1 MLSLRQDLDLTESA
15 KSEEGGRIW
24 LLQDTINNKYFKL
37 GFDEVKFL
45 AKLRSLK
52 LDFQEL
58 DETIGQL
65 KAGLGSSWTAERI
78 KEFLLFLKQNNLLTA
93 NGLEAR
99 AVLIRQRQH
108 LQPTLF
114 KKLLRSYL
122 FMKFHILNP
131 NSLLDK
137 LLPSVSWLFL
147 PVFWLMIGLNTV
159 VAVYLTSRQ
168 FDYFASSFIGYFNT
182 QGLIIAGLAIAFA
195 KILHEFGHAIV
206 ARRFGCAVNSM
217 GFALLIFWPVLFT
230 DTTDSWKL
238 RNPRQRALIGA
249 AGVLTELV
257 LASVCLT
264 LWNFVDEGNLKSAL
278 FILATTT
285 WILTLAINLNPLMRF
300 DGYFVLSDLLG
311 VENLQG
317 RSFAMATW
325 KLREWLFGY
334 QFEPPEKPK
343 MGLIL
348 FAYATWIYRFLLYLG
363 IALIIYNYFFKL
375 LGIFLVTIQLFNS
388 LVKPLYKELKF
399 WWANRERAKLF
410 PNTSL
415 SFILLAALCL
425 WLLIPS
431 RQTLSLPA
439 FWHSADTR
447 VFYAQQAGGMLET
460 LASDGAMV
468 RKGEVIARLR
478 YPDTQFQADQQ
489 RRDLELIEA
498 QLAGS
503 GIASGFSSSRA
514 TLIAQLQA
522 ARKRMQELES
532 VLADQIIVA
541 PFDGKVRS
549 VNRDLS
555 PNQWISVGERLLTL
569 VDPTKQEVVAYVSEQ
584 DYRDLEP
591 GQAGTYYSDGGQLK
605 PQEVELIS
613 IDSYPVDDLDE
624 LYTASTYG
632 GGLSVRDSTDG
643 QFTPQIP
650 TYRLRF
656 DPGAS
661 IPDRI
666 SRGSVSIKSAASSPL
681 GRYIRNGLNVWRR
694 ESGF

>member
-1 MLSLRQDLDLTESA
+1 MLTLRQDLDLTESA

-37 GFDEVKFL
+37 GFDEVKCL
-45 AKLRSLK
+45 AKLRSLS
-52 LDFQEL
+52 LNFQEL
-58 DETIGQL
+58 DETVIQL
-65 KAGLGSSWTAERI
+65 KSALGSSWTVERV

-99 AVLIRQRQH
+99 SVLLRQRQH
-108 LQPTLF
+108 LQPNFF
-114 KKLLRSYL
+114 KKMLRSYL

-131 NSLLDK
+131 NRLLDK
-137 LLPSVSWLFL
+137 LLPLISWLFL
-147 PVFWLMIGLNTV
+147 PAFWLFVCLNTV

-182 QGLIIAGLAIAFA
+182 QGLIIAGVAIAFS

-230 DTTDSWKL
+230 DTTDSWRL

-257 LASVCLT
+257 LASFCLT

-334 QFEPPEKPK
+334 NFPPPEKPK
-343 MGLIL
+343 MGLIF
-348 FAYATWIYRFLLYLG
+348 FAYATWVYRFLLYLG

-375 LGIFLVTIQLFNS
+375 LGIFLVTVQLFNS

-399 WWANRERAKLF
+399 WWANKDRARIF
-410 PNTSL
+410 PNTSI
-415 SFILLAALCL
+415 SFILLGLFLL
-425 WLLIPS
+425 WLVIPS

-439 FWHSADTR
+439 YWHSADTR
-447 VFYAQQAGGMLET
+447 VFYAQQTGAVLDSIVADGSIVRAGDVL
-460 LASDGAMV
+460 V
-468 RKGEVIARLR
+468 RLR
-478 YPDTQFQADQQ
+478 YPDTQFQAQQ
-489 RRDLELIEA
+489 QMRDMQLIEA
-498 QLAGS
+498 QLASS
-503 GIASGFSSSRA
+503 GIASGYSSSRA
-514 TLIAQLQA
+514 TLVAQLQA

-532 VLADQIIVA
+532 VLADQVIVA

-549 VNRDLS
+549 VNRDIS
-555 PNQWISVGERLLTL
+555 PNQWLSIGERLLTL

-584 DYRDLEP
+584 NYRDLEP
-591 GQAGTYYSDGGQLK
+591 GQNGTYYSDGGQLR
-605 PQEVELIS
+605 PQPVALVS
-613 IDSYPVDDLDE
+613 IDNYPVDNLDE

-632 GGLSVRDSTDG
+632 GGLSVRDTTDG
-643 QFTPQIP
+643 QFAPQIP

-656 DPGAS
+656 DPGPAM
-661 IPDRI
+661 PDRI
-666 SRGSVSIKSAASSPL
+666 SRGSVNISSEASSPL
-681 GRYIRNGLNVWRR
+681 GRYIRNGLNIWRR